1 MQQQTRTCSNLSRLN
16 TDIFVRDCERMQMQ
30 DIVLAGISMTDV
42 FTLAG
47 CHGGKLRRRTLALA
61 QDVVAGFSAAK
72 MLSNAIIGTYA
83 EAGRAAKKC

>member
-1 MQQQTRTCSNLSRLN
+1 
-16 TDIFVRDCERMQMQ
+16 MQMQ

>member
-1 MQQQTRTCSNLSRLN
+1 MQQQTRTSSNLSRLN

-47 CHGGKLRRRTLALA
+47 CHGG
-61 QDVVAGFSAAK
+61 FSTVK
-72 MLSNAIIGTYA
+72 CYQMLSSARMQQPDALPKN
-83 EAGRAAKKC
+83 AKKS

>member
-1 MQQQTRTCSNLSRLN
+1 MQQQTRTSSNLSRLN

-30 DIVLAGISMTDV
+30 NIVLAGIPMTDV

-61 QDVVAGFSAAK
+61 QDVAAGFSAAK
-72 MLSNAIIGTYA
+72 
-83 EAGRAAKKC
+83 R